1 MTGLLSSDVSLAV
14 AYDVALLD
22 LDGVAYEGASPI
34 EHAADGLAAAR
45 GAGLRLFF
53 VTNNASRPPQDVAA
67 QLVSLGIPATPEEV
81 YSSAMAAVQ
90 LAAKRHGSGARVLAV
105 GGPGLIQAVKEGGL
119 QLVESAD
126 DRPVAVL
133 QGFRESIC
141 WADLTEAAYAINGG
155 AEYIATNLDTTL
167 PRERGMAVG
176 NGSLVA
182 AVVSA
187 TGVHP
192 LSAGKP
198 EPEIFR
204 LAAERAGAHNPI
216 AVGDRLNTDIAGAV
230 ASRVPSLHVLTGV
243 SGARDVVRAVPT
255 QRPSYL
261 GLDLRDLDAPHPEVV
276 HRDGW
281 WVCRSARA
289 RSLGPQLELGRLGSL
304 ESHDSVHLTLDEYR
318 ALAVAAWKA
327 GTEVHCPRLT
337 VVEDL

>member
-1 MTGLLSSDVSLAV
+1 MSPLLASPAPLAET
-14 AYDVALLD
+14 YDVALMD
-22 LDGVAYEGASPI
+22 LDGVTYEGAAPI

-45 GAGLRLFF
+45 AAGMKLFF
-53 VTNNASRPPQDVAA
+53 VTNNASRPPQDVAD
-67 QLVSLGIPATPEEV
+67 QLTALGIPAAREEV

-90 LAAKRHGSGARVLAV
+90 LAVTRHGHGAPVLAV
-105 GGPGLIQAVKEGGL
+105 GGAGLIQAVQEGGL
-119 QLVESAD
+119 ELVESAD

-133 QGFRESIC
+133 QGFRESIG
-141 WADLTEAAYAINGG
+141 WNDLTEVAYAINNG

-187 TGVHP
+187 TGVSP

-204 LAAERAGAHNPI
+204 LAAARAGAHNPI

-230 ASRVPSLHVLTGV
+230 ASRLPSLHVLTGV
-243 SGARDVVRAVPT
+243 SNARDVVLAAPA

-261 GLDLRDLDAPHPEVV
+261 GTDLRDLVRPHPGVASV
-276 HRDGW
+276 DGW
-281 WVCRSARA
+281 WVCRRARA
-289 RSLGPQLELGRLGSL
+289 RALGPHLELARIGSL
-304 ESHDSVHLTLDEYR
+304 DIHDSAHVTIDEYR
-318 ALAVAAWKA
+318 ALAAAAWT
-327 GTEVHCPRLT
+327 GSVVHCPRLA
-337 VVEDL
+337 VVEEL